1 MSGSVSRERSLLRP
15 PRVAVLSPSLL
26 LSSYLSTFDML
37 WIMFSGSFINL
48 PLKFLWNINEI
59 MLKKKKNV
67 PTILQHF
74 NASLKSLA
82 MLILKNLLHL
92 SRSQKINHNKMF
104 VIVTSGEVNYTML
117 FYTGFTYSKDGV
129 LRSHY

>member
-1 MSGSVSRERSLLRP
+1 
-15 PRVAVLSPSLL
+15 
-26 LSSYLSTFDML
+26 
-37 WIMFSGSFINL
+37 
-48 PLKFLWNINEI
+48 

-104 VIVTSGEVNYTML
+104 VSVTSGEVNYTMR
-117 FYTGFTYSKDGV
+117 FYMGFTYSKDDV
-129 LRSHY
+129 VRSHY

>member
-1 MSGSVSRERSLLRP
+1 
-15 PRVAVLSPSLL
+15 
-26 LSSYLSTFDML
+26 
-37 WIMFSGSFINL
+37 
-48 PLKFLWNINEI
+48 

-82 MLILKNLLHL
+82 MLILKNLLNL
-92 SRSQKINHNKMF
+92 SRSQKINHNEMF
-104 VIVTSGEVNYTML
+104 VSATSGEVNYTML
-117 FYTGFTYSKDGV
+117 FYMGFTYSKDGV

>member
-1 MSGSVSRERSLLRP
+1 
-15 PRVAVLSPSLL
+15 
-26 LSSYLSTFDML
+26 ML
-37 WIMFSGSFINL
+37 
-48 PLKFLWNINEI
+48 
-59 MLKKKKNV
+59 KKKNV

-104 VIVTSGEVNYTML
+104 VNVTSGEIKYTMP
-117 FYTGFTYSKDGV
+117 FYMGFTCSKDDI